1 MYESRIFDKIKDN
14 QNVYN
19 LDDSFEDYFTE
30 RGEFCN
36 EFKLYAINEISSEE
50 KIIHEP
56 PKNDFYEK
64 KIFNEEQLSNF
75 NFEDSDFDF
84 FVNDAPKSI
93 EKMRDDNYISK
104 QKTKFATQLKSQT
117 EIVLNRVVKLK
128 NEKIFN
134 IMKEKK
140 KKVDMGRIKNKNKNK
155 FYGLHNKYSE
165 DNIIR
170 KIKASFLVKNMNL
183 LNKEYKDHLNSH
195 NIKKIVRLIRR
206 ILPTESRKIKKEE
219 NIKFFNSK
227 LKEIFATPISTKYS
241 KYGSDYNIRKIEEIY
256 RENKAKNVI
265 NILEKQI
272 SEMYYIYSNDIKI
285 DGFETLE
292 DDLRNL
298 EFELREEEIE
308 ITPEKEKE
316 IKSYLDKY
324 KYIAKN
330 LMQIFNNKKSRN
342 RKHS

>member
-1 MYESRIFDKIKDN
+1 M
-14 QNVYN
+14 
-19 LDDSFEDYFTE
+19 
-30 RGEFCN
+30 
-36 EFKLYAINEISSEE
+36 
-50 KIIHEP
+50 
-56 PKNDFYEK
+56 
-64 KIFNEEQLSNF
+64 
-75 NFEDSDFDF
+75 
-84 FVNDAPKSI
+84 
-93 EKMRDDNYISK
+93 
-104 QKTKFATQLKSQT
+104 
-117 EIVLNRVVKLK
+117 
-128 NEKIFN
+128 
-134 IMKEKK
+134 
-140 KKVDMGRIKNKNKNK
+140 
-155 FYGLHNKYSE
+155 
-165 DNIIR
+165 
-170 KIKASFLVKNMNL
+170 
-183 LNKEYKDHLNSH
+183 
-195 NIKKIVRLIRR
+195 
-206 ILPTESRKIKKEE
+206 PTESRKIKKEE

-241 KYGSDYNIRKIEEIY
+241 KYGYDYNIRKIEEIY

-272 SEMYYIYSNDIKI
+272 SEMYYIYSNDIKV